1 MINFRKQ
8 LSHGMVHQVVVERVI
23 DGMTMYC
30 VIGERT
36 GQNFG
41 CYTSRADAEARLEMI
56 MRFSM
61 DN

>member
-1 MINFRKQ
+1 MEFG
-8 LSHGMVHQVVVERVI
+8 LVHNVVEERQI

-41 CYTSRADAEARLEMI
+41 CYSNRADAEARLEMI
-56 MRFSM
+56 MRFAM